1 MIDADSELEIDSRL
15 DSVAP
20 RDATARAARDA
31 RDGLHRHARRG
42 PSRPNRTSEDTRRAH
57 ERASRSRCEQ
67 AVLGQRELYVY
78 WKTHDLTAALATAS
92 RMQAVLCSRIEG
104 LQADLLQRDG
114 SADGRFTVMEI
125 YRHPQGID
133 GPLQSLIGNAASP
146 ALATLMASP
155 RVVEAFR
162 RVES

>member
-31 RDGLHRHARRG
+31 RDGQHRHARRG

-78 WKTHDLTAALATAS
+78 WKTHDLTAALATAKVS
-92 RMQAVLCSRIEG
+92 TTETTNTLGIVRQAKI
-104 LQADLLQRDG
+104 D
-114 SADGRFTVMEI
+114 F
-125 YRHPQGID
+125 HPNVF
-133 GPLQSLIGNAASP
+133 SLAVGYK
-146 ALATLMASP
+146 
-155 RVVEAFR
+155 F
-162 RVES
+162 